1 MDREY
6 HEVANI
12 FPLMTGEEF
21 AALRD
26 DIAANGLREAIW
38 LHPDGRIIDGRN
50 RHRACVELGI
60 APVYRTWNGQGS
72 LVAFVVSLNLHR
84 RHLTS
89 SQKAVIACDIL
100 PMLEAE
106 ARVRQVALAGTRRNG
121 DLDQKVDQGRAP
133 QATAQAAAI
142 VGTNRQYVSDVKA
155 IAQAAPD
162 LLPALRNGE
171 KTVPQVKQEIATR
184 RRLAAYQDKGED
196 VPLPER
202 KYRVI
207 YADPPWKY
215 AETGATTSPSYGGT
229 RWHYPSMSID
239 ELCALPVCTLAE
251 DDAVLFL
258 WVTSPMLK
266 DAFSIIRAWGF
277 EYKTS
282 FVWDKVRHNFGYY
295 NSVRHELL
303 LVAGRGRSTP
313 DTKTLYD
320 SVLSIERTEHSA
332 KPEEFRHIID
342 DLYPAGRRIE
352 LFARCEAE
360 GWERWGNERL

>member
-1 MDREY
+1 MGKEF

-12 FPLMTGEEF
+12 FPMMAGDEF
-21 AALRD
+21 AALRQ
-26 DIAANGLREAIW
+26 DIAENGLREAIW

-50 RHRACVELGI
+50 RYLACVELGI
-60 APVYRTWNGQGS
+60 APAYRTWDGRGS
-72 LVAFVVSLNLHR
+72 LVTFVVSLNLHR

-89 SQKAVIACDIL
+89 SQKAVIAHDIL

-106 ARVRQVALAGTRRNG
+106 ARVRYAETVGRPSKSSERIPPISVSGNG
-121 DLDQKVDQGRAP
+121 K
-133 QATAQAAAI
+133 ATVQAAKLT
-142 VGTNRQYVSDVKA
+142 GTNAHYVSDVKA
-155 IAQAAPD
+155 IAQSAPD
-162 LLPALRNGE
+162 LLPALRSGE

-184 RRLAAYQDKGED
+184 RRLDSYREKAEGA
-196 VPLPER
+196 PLPDQT
-202 KYRVI
+202 YRVI

-215 AETGATTSPSYGGT
+215 ADTGATNSPSYGGT
-229 RWHYPSMSID
+229 RWHYPSMSIE
-239 ELCALPVCTLAE
+239 ELCALPVAGMADT
-251 DDAVLFL
+251 DSVLFL

-266 DAFSIIRAWGF
+266 NAFRIIEAWGF

-303 LVAGRGRSTP
+303 LVAGKGRSTP

-332 KPEEFRHIID
+332 KPDEFRRIID
-342 DLYPAGRRIE
+342 DLYPVGRRIE
-352 LFARCEAE
+352 LFARCEAD
-360 GWERWGNERL
+360 GWERWGNE